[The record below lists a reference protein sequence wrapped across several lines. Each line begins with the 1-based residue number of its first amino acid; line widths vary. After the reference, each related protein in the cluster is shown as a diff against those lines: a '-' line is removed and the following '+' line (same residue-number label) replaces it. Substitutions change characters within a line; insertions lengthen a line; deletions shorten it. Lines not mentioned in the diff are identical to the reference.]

1 MLFKIDENLPTE
13 LVHLMVSSGY
23 DAKTVYDQQLQG
35 ADDPVLIDRCDQENR
50 ILITLDI
57 DFSDITLYPPENHAG
72 ILVLRLGNQSKQN
85 ILNVFRKI
93 LTALEREPIK
103 NHLWIAEESVIR
115 IRGQDE

>member
-13 LVHLMVSSGY
+13 LAHLMVSSGY

-35 ADDPVLIDRCDQENR
+35 ADDSVLIDRCDQENR

-57 DFSDITLYPPENHAG
+57 DFSDITLYPPEKHAG
-72 ILVLRLGNQSKQN
+72 ILVLRLGNQSKKN
-85 ILNVFRKI
+85 VLNVFHKI

-103 NHLWIAEESVIR
+103 NHLWIAEETVIR
-115 IRGQDE
+115 IRGEEE

>member
-13 LVHLMVSSGY
+13 LAQLMVSSGY

-35 ADDPVLIDRCDQENR
+35 VDDPVLMDRCDQEKR

-57 DFSDITLYPPENHAG
+57 DFSDITLYPPEKHAG
-72 ILVLRLGNQSKQN
+72 ILVLRLANQSKQN

-103 NHLWIAEESVIR
+103 NHLWIVDETVIR
-115 IRGQDE
+115 IRGKDE